1 MEHRRESALR
11 AATRRPRG
19 SALGAATRRLHGT
32 VLRAAEALGSRDW
45 VGLVLLGL
53 LGAVCFLGPMLG
65 LLNDYQQLLFM
76 YAGINVILC
85 VSLNLVNGYMGEF
98 SIGHAGFMAVG
109 AYASSLLTV
118 RALPEGGAW
127 LCPIA
132 VVAGGAAAAIAGLVI
147 AIPSFRTRG
156 DYLAIVTLAFTMIV
170 KSALEN
176 LEWVGG
182 GRGLA
187 GMRKLTTLPWVF
199 VWTLLAVA
207 TVRNLVHSRFGRAI
221 LAIREDELAGLLSGI
236 ETRRVKLIA
245 FTASAFLAGTA
256 GALYAHLVLFITPRG
271 FDLLKSTDVLIMV
284 YLGGIGSIL
293 GSILGAVAYTGLLEL
308 LRPLGVWRMVCL
320 PLLLVL
326 LMVFRPRG
334 ILGLRELPW
343 LVPRRDRDATR
354 RRAARAGGGREGP
367 E

>member
-1 MEHRRESALR
+1 MR
-11 AATRRPRG
+11 AAP
-19 SALGAATRRLHGT
+19 LLQ
-32 VLRAAEALGSRDW
+32 VLRAWTGRIQIPFLRAGDFLAAQRRL
-45 VGLVLLGL
+45 GLVLLGL
-53 LGAVCFLGPMLG
+53 LAALCFFGAPLG

-118 RALPEGGAW
+118 RAAPEGGAW
-127 LCPIA
+127 LGPVA
-132 VVAGGAAAAIAGLVI
+132 VLAGGVAAAIAGLVI
-147 AIPSFRTRG
+147 AVPSFRTRG

-170 KSALEN
+170 KSGLEN

-199 VWTLLAVA
+199 AWTVLAVVA
-207 TVRNLVHSRFGRAI
+207 VRNIVYSRFGRAI
-221 LAIREDELAGLLSGI
+221 QAIREDELAGLLSGV

-245 FTASAFLAGTA
+245 FTVSAFLAGTA

-293 GSILGAVAYTGLLEL
+293 GSVLGATIYTALLEL

-326 LMVFRPRG
+326 LMIFRPQG

-343 LVPRRDRDATR
+343 LVPRRDRDAVR
-354 RRAARAGGGREGP
+354 RRGPRGSDERGRSSVSDATGDST
-367 E
+367 

>member
-1 MEHRRESALR
+1 MPVPPLVQALR
-11 AATRRPRG
+11 GRWRQIQRP
-19 SALGAATRRLHGT
+19 
-32 VLRAAEALGSRDW
+32 VLRAGDILAPRRW
-45 VGLVLLGL
+45 IGLVLFGL
-53 LGAVCFLGPMLG
+53 LAAICFFGAPLG

-76 YAGINVILC
+76 YAGINIILC

-118 RALPEGGAW
+118 RALPEGGVW
-127 LCPIA
+127 LGPVA
-132 VVAGGAAAAIAGLVI
+132 VLGGGLAAAVAGLVI
-147 AIPSFRTRG
+147 AVPSFRTRG

-170 KSALEN
+170 KSGLEN

-199 VWTLLAVA
+199 AWTVLAVA
-207 TVRNLVHSRFGRAI
+207 AVRNLVYSRFGRAI
-221 LAIREDELAGLLSGI
+221 QAIREDELAGLLSGV

-245 FTASAFLAGTA
+245 FTVSAFLAGTA

-271 FDLLKSTDVLIMV
+271 FDLLKSIDVLIMV

-293 GSILGAVAYTGLLEL
+293 GSILGATVYTALLEI

-326 LMVFRPRG
+326 LMIFRPHG

-343 LVPRRDRDATR
+343 LVPRRDRDVLR
-354 RRAARAGGGREGP
+354 RRGSPSSGERQGSPVGGDRGGSK
-367 E
+367 

>member
-1 MEHRRESALR
+1 MPAPSSGPALR
-11 AATRRPRG
+11 RTIGRLHSLATRAGETLYPR
-19 SALGAATRRLHGT
+19 S
-32 VLRAAEALGSRDW
+32 W
-45 VGLVLLGL
+45 IGLVLFGL
-53 LGAVCFLGPMLG
+53 LAALCIFGSPLG
-65 LLNDYQQLLFM
+65 LLNEYQQLLFM

-118 RALPEGGAW
+118 RALPEGGVW
-127 LCPIA
+127 LLPVA
-132 VVAGGAAAAIAGLVI
+132 VIVGGLAAAVAGLVI
-147 AIPSFRTRG
+147 AVPSFRTRG

-182 GRGLA
+182 GRGLS

-199 VWTLLAVA
+199 AWTVLAVA
-207 TVRNLVHSRFGRAI
+207 AVRNLVYSRFGRAI
-221 LAIREDELAGLLSGI
+221 LSIREDELAGLLSGV

-293 GSILGAVAYTGLLEL
+293 GSILGATAYTILLEW

-320 PLLLVL
+320 PFLLVL
-326 LMVFRPRG
+326 LMIFRPQG

-343 LVPRRDRDATR
+343 LVPRRDREVLR
-354 RRAARAGGGREGP
+354 RRGSMGGREMGDP
-367 E
+367 R

>member
-1 MEHRRESALR
+1 MSASPDVQGVRVWTERIRLPLLR
-11 AATRRPRG
+11 AG
-19 SALGAATRRLHGT
+19 DRLAGQRW
-32 VLRAAEALGSRDW
+32 L
-45 VGLVLLGL
+45 GLVSLGVLAALCFLGGPLGL
-53 LGAVCFLGPMLG
+53 LD
-65 LLNDYQQLLFM
+65 DYQQLLFM

-109 AYASSLLTV
+109 AYASSLLSV
-118 RALPEGGAW
+118 RALPDGGAW
-127 LCPIA
+127 LGPVA
-132 VVAGGAAAAIAGLVI
+132 VLAGGVAAAIAGLVI
-147 AIPSFRTRG
+147 AVPSFRTRG

-170 KSALEN
+170 KSGLEN

-199 VWTLLAVA
+199 AWTVLAVA
-207 TVRNLVHSRFGRAI
+207 SVRNLVYSRFGRAI
-221 LAIREDELAGLLSGI
+221 LAIREDELAGLLSGV
-236 ETRRVKLIA
+236 ETRRVKLLA
-245 FTASAFLAGTA
+245 FTVSAFLAGTA

-293 GSILGAVAYTGLLEL
+293 GSILGATAYTVLLEL

-326 LMVFRPRG
+326 LMIFRPHG
-334 ILGLRELPW
+334 ILGMRELPW
-343 LVPRRDRDATR
+343 LVPRRDLDVLR
-354 RRAARAGGGREGP
+354 RRGAAGGREPDNTLLGDDRGGSK
-367 E
+367 

>member
-1 MEHRRESALR
+1 MPAPSFAPALWVAKQRLHRSILR
-11 AATRRPRG
+11 AAAT
-19 SALGAATRRLHGT
+19 LGP
-32 VLRAAEALGSRDW
+32 RDW
-45 VGLVLLGL
+45 IGLVLLGL
-53 LGAVCFLGPMLG
+53 LAAVCLLGSPLG

-127 LCPIA
+127 LLPIA
-132 VVAGGAAAAIAGLVI
+132 VMTGGTFAAIAGLVI
-147 AIPSFRTRG
+147 AVPSFRTRG

-170 KSALEN
+170 KSAFEN

-199 VWTLLAVA
+199 AWTVLAVA
-207 TVRNLVHSRFGRAI
+207 AVRNLVYSRFGRAI

-236 ETRRVKLIA
+236 ETRRAKLIA
-245 FTASAFLAGTA
+245 FTVSAFLAGTA

-293 GSILGAVAYTGLLEL
+293 GSILGATAYTVLLEW

-320 PLLLVL
+320 PLLLVF
-326 LMVFRPRG
+326 LMVFRPHG

-354 RRAARAGGGREGP
+354 QRGFPAGRERGGP
-367 E
+367 K

>member
-1 MEHRRESALR
+1 MPDSLP
-11 AATRRPRG
+11 TRTSG
-19 SALGAATRRLHGT
+19 GTTRRLRDAGVRIAQT
-32 VLRAAEALGSRDW
+32 LAPRDW
-45 VGLVLLGL
+45 IGLVLVGL
-53 LGAVCFLGPMLG
+53 LAAVCLLGVPLG
-65 LLNDYQQLLFM
+65 LLNDYQQLLLM

-118 RALPEGGAW
+118 RVLPEGGVW
-127 LCPIA
+127 LCPAA
-132 VVAGGAAAAIAGLVI
+132 VAAGGIAAAFAGLVI

-199 VWTLLAVA
+199 AWSLGAVA
-207 TVRNLVHSRFGRAI
+207 AVRNLVYSRFGRAI

-245 FTASAFLAGTA
+245 FTVSAFFAGAA
-256 GALYAHLVLFITPRG
+256 GALFAHLVLFITPRG

-293 GSILGAVAYTGLLEL
+293 GSVLGAIVYTGLLEL

-326 LMVFRPRG
+326 LMVFRPQG
-334 ILGLRELPW
+334 ILGMRELPW

-354 RRAARAGGGREGP
+354 RRGMAAGGETAGP